1 MVLTKLEL
9 IDSLQTEVRILL
21 HLFGKVEP
29 EMMDYRPT
37 TKQRSLRELLGY
49 LTLKS
54 PVLVRSIYAGVLLA
68 DEWAAAE
75 ANGSVLDMGAVSA
88 SLAGQGAVY
97 SELISGFS
105 DEELRGEIEMFG
117 MKMTRGHMLA
127 NLVLGGHAAYRM
139 QFFCYLKSCGLEELN
154 TMNVW
159 MGVDGP
165 M

>member
-1 MVLTKLEL
+1 
-9 IDSLQTEVRILL
+9 VRILL

-37 TKQRSLRELLGY
+37 PKQRSLRELLGY

-68 DEWAAAE
+68 DEWTAAE
-75 ANGSVLDMGAVSA
+75 VNGSVMDMGAVSA
-88 SLAGQGAVY
+88 SLAAQSAVY